1 MKFTEIALATP
12 EIEEYIKR
20 IKSIIDRS
28 INLFGRTPE
37 DAKRSALSEITIHW
51 TEDKVISQ
59 IYLHPGIEHTKL
71 LSSHGDL
78 IDYARECIDNAIKAC
93 VERQITLSE
102 YTTSLKPCSVLINI
116 PEKDNDLTVKTQ
128 RELANITNLI
138 RKETILSRF
147 KAVKKLSISKRR
159 SNSFESFLTQQ
170 IAEDNLS
177 LLLARNKTRRKAQS
191 AYKKRHEGEEA
202 IVTPVYNCD
211 SSVVNHHIS
220 LDYRERIRNGT
231 KMIVIKA
238 A

>member
-1 MKFTEIALATP
+1 MKFTELALANP
-12 EIEEYIKR
+12 EIEEYLKR

-28 INLFGRTPE
+28 INLFGRDPE
-37 DAKRSALSEITIHW
+37 VAKQSALSDITVHW
-51 TEDKVISQ
+51 NEDKVISQ
-59 IYLHPGIEHTKL
+59 IYLHPGIEHTKI
-71 LSSHGDL
+71 LSNHDNL
-78 IDYARECIDNAIKAC
+78 IEYARECIDNAIKAC

-102 YTTSLKPCSVLINI
+102 YITSLQPCSVFINI

-138 RKETILSRF
+138 RRETILSRF

-191 AYKKRHEGEEA
+191 AYKKRYEGEEA
-202 IVTPVYNCD
+202 TVTPVYNCN
-211 SSVVNHHIS
+211 SPVVNHHIS
-220 LDYRERIRNGT
+220 LNYRERIRHGA
-231 KMIVIKA
+231 KLDVIKA